1 MGNDRNVHSSFLSTE
16 DGNLDVSVDLR
27 GNEAIPEVIPRAS
40 NRMLFLAPKLPFQ
53 VITPGQYANK
63 PFSMKTAILLVIVLR
78 K

>member
-1 MGNDRNVHSSFLSTE
+1 MGNHRAVHSSFLSTE
-16 DGNLDVSVDLR
+16 DGNLDVSADLR
-27 GNEAIPEVIPRAS
+27 GDGAIPEIVPRAF
-40 NRMLFLAPKLPFQ
+40 NRLLFLAPKLPFQ